1 MGVAITYS
9 IGIIIPWFGKL
20 PSTYLPWKKSV
31 LKNDSIDWFLFTGGS
46 IDFLVSFTNIKK
58 TKKQNSL

>member
-31 LKNDSIDWFLFTGGS
+31 LKNDSIDWFLFTGGI
-46 IDFLVSFTNIKK
+46 IDFFGFFHEH
-58 TKKQNSL
+58 